1 MNKTTDKLLNDIRE
15 AKTIGSFFEDNPTEF
30 DSLLFVKTLK
40 SHLEAKR
47 ISKQKLV
54 REAHLN
60 QSYVYDILNAKKTPS
75 RDTVVKLSF
84 ALGLTLTETSR
95 LLKLAGYSELYPRI
109 EREAIIIFCIENQKC
124 MCYTNDLLYSMQENL
139 LFESKC
145 LGM

>member
-1 MNKTTDKLLNDIRE
+1 MQKTTDELVNHIKK
-15 AKTIGSFFEDNPTEF
+15 AKTIASFFEDNSAEF

-40 SHLEAKR
+40 SHLETKK

-84 ALGLTLTETSR
+84 ALGLTLTETTR

-109 EREAIIIFCIENQKC
+109 EREAIIIFCIENKKDI
-124 MCYTNDLLYSMQENL
+124 CYTNDLLCNMQEKL
-139 LFESKC
+139 LIESKC
-145 LGM
+145 LGS